1 MSEVKTEPVEQDE
14 PIKERVEQELKLEE
28 LNETQENI
36 NNLKK
41 YPSFLFDN
49 ALSRYMNK
57 LYDNKPS
64 MDTSK
69 ISGKELREKELTP
82 EDIQ

>member
-1 MSEVKTEPVEQDE
+1 M
-14 PIKERVEQELKLEE
+14 KLEE
-28 LNETQENI
+28 DNETQENI

-69 ISGKELREKELTP
+69 ISGKEFREIELTP
-82 EDIQ
+82 EEIQYLKSITDGAKSNPSRLEKW